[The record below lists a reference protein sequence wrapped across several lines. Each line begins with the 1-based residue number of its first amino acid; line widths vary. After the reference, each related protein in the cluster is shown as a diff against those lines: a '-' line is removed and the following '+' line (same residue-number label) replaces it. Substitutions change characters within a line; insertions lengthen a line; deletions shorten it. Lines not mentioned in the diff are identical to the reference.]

1 MDVNHNAPL
10 SGAWD
15 LYARANIM
23 YSSQMLPDTEKFS
36 LGGPASVRG
45 YRPSELR
52 GDSGYLATMELRRP
66 FSLGGRY
73 GVFRLT
79 ADTGEVTAKAS
90 GHGSNGYPFRASSDR
105 LHSAGFGATFYP
117 TQNMVASFD
126 VAQPIGKTTLNDGTE
141 VPRSTKFWI
150 SISAN
155 F

>member
-1 MDVNHNAPL
+1 
-10 SGAWD
+10 
-15 LYARANIM
+15 
-23 YSSQMLPDTEKFS
+23 MLPDTEKFS

-52 GDSGYLATMELRRP
+52 GDSGYLITMELRRP
-66 FSLGGRY
+66 FSLAGRY
-73 GVFRLT
+73 GIFRLT
-79 ADTGEVTAKAS
+79 ADTGEVTSKAS
-90 GHGSNGYPFRASSDR
+90 GHDPVKDLPFRESSNR
-105 LHSAGFGATFYP
+105 LHSVGLGATFYP

-126 VAQPIGKTTLNDGTE
+126 VAQPIGKTELKYPGGMRVE